1 MTLRVIEGG
10 LADGRSVGLLILGA
24 SEIATLAGGLR
35 AGPSQDQPALLRAIA
50 SSGSDE
56 PNPEDAPIVA
66 TWEDRIVA
74 VGPRAE
80 VERSLEAQNLPL
92 ARFARLDADG

>member
-10 LADGRSVGLLILGA
+10 LTDGRSMGLLILGA

-35 AGPSQDQPALLRAIA
+35 AGPGQDQPELLRADPDR
-50 SSGSDE
+50 GSDAE
-56 PNPEDAPIVA
+56 GAPIVA

-74 VGPRAE
+74 VGVGHWRGEGMALLE
-80 VERSLEAQNLPL
+80 VVS
-92 ARFARLDADG
+92 